1 MAAGSRRTV
10 AALLTL
16 AGFVPA
22 VSTQSASRNEQVH
35 AGYQRLYAGDEL
47 GAIRHFQELLAPDPD
62 DLAFRFGLLFAQL
75 ERLGRDVPL
84 RAEFERRLD
93 AFIDLA
99 DKRYARTTRD
109 EEALFYLAQAYL
121 MRARY
126 RVDYDKGMWGAARDG
141 VKSKNYSEVYL
152 KIHPEHGDAYLALG
166 LYNYYVELAPA
177 FFKVLRFLLFL
188 PAGNRV
194 EGLKQIERAAS
205 QGSLFGPQAQE
216 LLIEVYSQ
224 YEGRVADAVA
234 TADRLQA
241 RYPDNDGFAF
251 TAAEL
256 YAGVAVEDHRR
267 AGEIYQR
274 VADRRKNDE
283 TADVAA
289 SHYRALLNLANTR
302 VSEWRLAD
310 AIAVLTPVIDAR
322 LAKPAHVL
330 PEFLLRRAN
339 YRALIDDP
347 GASDDA
353 RRVQSDPA
361 MAAQKTGAGELLKGI
376 EARKASGEAAI
387 YAALIPANRLTYEGK
402 WDDARRL
409 YDAAAARYPQSPLI
423 RYWLAYL
430 DFASGNLDRALPA
443 FTALANAGR
452 AVPENLRA
460 WSLLYIART
469 HDLSGRRDTA
479 KKLYQQVVDN
489 YEHQRA
495 AGAARFGLVTPY
507 KRPPPRT

>member
-1 MAAGSRRTV
+1 MPAISACTPATNSVPFAISRICSHPARTI
-10 AALLTL
+10 
-16 AGFVPA
+16 
-22 VSTQSASRNEQVH
+22 S
-35 AGYQRLYAGDEL
+35 
-47 GAIRHFQELLAPDPD
+47 
-62 DLAFRFGLLFAQL
+62 AFRFGLLFAQL

-84 RAEFERRLD
+84 RPEFERRLD

-126 RVDYDKGMWGAARDG
+126 RVDYDKGIWGAARDG
-141 VKSKNYSEVYL
+141 VKSRSYSETYL
-152 KIHPEHGDAYLALG
+152 KVHPEHGDAYLALG

-216 LLIEVYSQ
+216 LLVEVYSQ
-224 YEGRVADAVA
+224 YEGRVAEAVA

-241 RYPDNDGFAF
+241 RFPDNDGFAF

-256 YAGVAVEDHRR
+256 HASAAVEDHQR
-267 AGEIYQR
+267 AAEIYQG
-274 VADRRKNDE
+274 VADRRKNDD
-283 TADVAA
+283 TADAA
-289 SHYRALLNLANTR
+289 ESHYRALLSLANTR

-322 LAKPAHVL
+322 VSKPAHVL
-330 PEFLLRRAN
+330 PQFLLNRAN

-353 RRVQSDPA
+353 KRVQNDPA
-361 MAAQKTGAGELLKGI
+361 MAAQKTGASGLLKWI
-376 EARKASGEAAI
+376 DERKATGEAAI

-402 WDDARRL
+402 WDEARRL
-409 YDAAAARYPQSPLI
+409 YDAAAVRSPQSPLI
-423 RYWLAYL
+423 RYRLAYL
-430 DFASGNLDRALPA
+430 EFASGNLDRALPA
-443 FTALANAGR
+443 FSALANGDR

-479 KKLYQQVVDN
+479 KKTYQQVVDN
-489 YEHQRA
+489 YENQRA

-507 KRPPPRT
+507 KRPPPKT